1 MNFKKQI
8 RTLLSFISNVRSYNI
23 TAAFIAQYLSAF
35 FIFSCQP
42 IISSLKD
49 KNLHFLIFATSFSIA
64 AGYLINNFYDQE
76 RDWINQPL
84 RTKLNQEITTQILL
98 LGYIFFNFIG
108 LALASFV
115 SGRAVLFFLV
125 YQLLL
130 WIYSHKLNKILFI
143 NNLCY
148 TMLSIFPVFAVFL
161 YYKHFQPY
169 FVIHAVF
176 LFSILL
182 IADIVK
188 DLRSEK
194 GDIIFDYKTLPNTI
208 GEKRTKTVIILLA
221 GLNIIFSIWIVFYQ
235 HIGAMKYYFY
245 FNILSVILI
254 TRYLYKSKSKKGYF
268 IAHQIFKAIIVL
280 GIFSIILIRF

>member
-1 MNFKKQI
+1 LNFKKQI

-35 FIFSCQP
+35 FIFSRQP

-84 RTKLNQEITTQILL
+84 RTKLNQEITTQTLL

-108 LALASFV
+108 LALAAFV

-161 YYKHFQPY
+161 YYKYFQLY
-169 FVIHAVF
+169 FVIHAAF

-245 FNILSVILI
+245 FNILSMILA
-254 TRYLYKSKSKKGYF
+254 TRYLYKIKSKKGYF
-268 IAHQIFKAIIVL
+268 IAHQIFKGIIVL